1 MVKEEVQLGK
11 LEAELVNKLDSYSKL
26 VGCSRIGII
35 RTLLTDFLE
44 DIVVEPTFITLDK
57 PFYFNYADLKDNGI
71 VKASTVKPIA
81 NLEDVAI
88 VKKVPVNLDKFEP
101 ELRTYCYDKQ
111 ANLHKG
117 LYIYHKL
124 YWNVYIIDK
133 VIDDF
138 LIFQYDNKANTLEI
152 GLIND
157 VDLLDLYVDDN
168 SEDNKALLKG
178 LLEEAEVFTKTIN
191 DNVDPYTDNVEYSAN
206 IDSVFKSFEVI
217 EPYSQKR
224 RFTGQLN
231 LNKEIESYLLNNNPD
246 LKPEEITTSDLV
258 TVFKSL
264 IETNKVNER
273 AIEELIEDSNSI
285 KQQLKQVDNIIDKLN
300 KLEEEANDEEK
311 RAEIWEQFKE
321 QPKE

>member
-1 MVKEEVQLGK
+1 MDKEKVNIGR
-11 LEAELVNKLDSYSKL
+11 LEADLVNKLDSYSKL
-26 VGCSRIGII
+26 VGSSRIGII
-35 RTLLTDFLE
+35 RQLLEDFLE
-44 DIVVEPTFITLDK
+44 DKVVEPTFITLDK
-57 PFYFNYADLKDNGI
+57 PFYFNYVELVSSGS
-71 VKASTVKPIA
+71 VKASTIKPIA

-88 VKKVPVNLDKFEP
+88 IKKVPVNLDKFEP
-101 ELRTYCYDKQ
+101 EFKTYCYNKQ
-111 ANLHKG
+111 PNLHKG
-117 LYIYHKL
+117 IYIYHKL
-124 YWNVYIIDK
+124 YWNDYIIDK
-133 VIDDF
+133 VVDDF
-138 LIFQYDNKANTLEI
+138 LIFQYDLKANELEI

-217 EPYSQKR
+217 ESYSQKR

-264 IETNKVNER
+264 IKTNKVNER
-273 AIEELIEDSNSI
+273 AIEDSNSI
-285 KQQLKQVDNIIDKLN
+285 KQQLKKFDSIIDRLH
-300 KLEEEANDEEK
+300 KLEEDVEEEDK
-311 RAEIWEQFKE
+311 RAEVWQELKE